1 MKQQFSGGCL
11 CGALRFSATGR
22 PSRVGIC
29 HCLDCR
35 KLHGSPFHASA
46 IFPKNAVT
54 IDGESHTYA
63 GRSFCPK
70 CGSRVY
76 AQTADEVE
84 LSLGSFDEPN
94 QFTPSY
100 ELWTIRRETWLPPFP
115 FKKTYER
122 DRDEMTPFEN

>member
-11 CGALRFSATGR
+11 CGALRFSAIGR

-84 LSLGSFDEPN
+84 LSLGSFDEPD

-115 FKKTYER
+115 FKNAYER

>member
-11 CGALRFSATGR
+11 CGALRFSAIGR

-35 KLHGSPFHASA
+35 KLLGSPFHASA

-84 LSLGSFDEPN
+84 LSLGSFDEPD

-115 FKKTYER
+115 FKNAYER

>member
-11 CGALRFSATGR
+11 CGALRFSAIGR

-29 HCLDCR
+29 HCMDCR

-115 FKKTYER
+115 FKNAYER

>member
-22 PSRVGIC
+22 PIRVGIC

-115 FKKTYER
+115 FKNAYER

>member
-22 PSRVGIC
+22 PIRVGIC

-115 FKKTYER
+115 FKIAYER

>member
-11 CGALRFSATGR
+11 CGALRFWATGR
-22 PSRVGIC
+22 PNRVGIC

-35 KLHGSPFHASA
+35 KLFGSPFHASA
-46 IFPKNAVT
+46 VFPKNAVT
-54 IDGESHTYA
+54 INGESHSYA

-76 AQTADEVE
+76 AHNADEVE

-94 QFTPSY
+94 LFTPSY
-100 ELWTIRRETWLPPFP
+100 ELWTIRRETWLSPFP
-115 FKKTYER
+115 FKRAYER
-122 DRDEMTPFEN
+122 DRDETSPFEN